1 MTSFSSLHENT
12 VGGHFYSNF
21 QRCAC
26 QVLRYCS
33 LVWSI
38 GQIPVWC
45 NGENSFTEHAHV
57 HTLIIR
63 PLVPSCFDLK
73 PYCLRVRQ
81 SLLVGSHVF
90 RVGVGE
96 AEELVLVQ
104 VHYDKFVCWGQ
115 VDRHLGELFVKVA
128 SVPAV
133 PLQGERRLV

>member
-1 MTSFSSLHENT
+1 M
-12 VGGHFYSNF
+12 
-21 QRCAC
+21 
-26 QVLRYCS
+26 
-33 LVWSI
+33 
-38 GQIPVWC
+38 WC
-45 NGENSFTEHAHV
+45 NRENSFTEHTHV
-57 HTLIIR
+57 YTLIIR
-63 PLVPSCFDLK
+63 PLAPSCSDLK

-104 VHYDKFVCWGQ
+104 VHYDKFVCRGQ